1 MKRILTTMCALTLLL
16 AASVPALAV
25 EPEQS
30 ASYYP
35 TSVEEYMEG
44 DSPRIK
50 KVYQLSLA
58 DDPSQIPTEDF
69 ERDGR
74 LYYLLDM
81 TRKDEVGVDIQT
93 ITQTKT
99 LASETNNMEKILQ
112 SLEPQMEVTTEDGYT
127 GTLTLDHIDE
137 QVDAIRL
144 TIDTIRNGPEALSSF
159 DEILF
164 TKLVERIVVDTQSTI
179 RFQLYG
185 GFEFQ
190 ETLEA

>member
-16 AASVPALAV
+16 ALLLAASVPTLAA

-74 LYYLLDM
+74 LYYGM
-81 TRKDEVGVDIQT
+81 A
-93 ITQTKT
+93 
-99 LASETNNMEKILQ
+99 ASIICWT
-112 SLEPQMEVTTEDGYT
+112 
-127 GTLTLDHIDE
+127 
-137 QVDAIRL
+137 
-144 TIDTIRNGPEALSSF
+144 
-159 DEILF
+159 
-164 TKLVERIVVDTQSTI
+164 
-179 RFQLYG
+179 
-185 GFEFQ
+185 
-190 ETLEA
+190 

>member
-127 GTLTLDHIDE
+127 GTLTLYHC
-137 QVDAIRL
+137 QGSGRRL
-144 TIDTIRNGPEALSSF
+144 CYPDKGSLRHPHLSQSLGSGCIF
-159 DEILF
+159 DSKEH
-164 TKLVERIVVDTQSTI
+164 
-179 RFQLYG
+179 
-185 GFEFQ
+185 
-190 ETLEA
+190 

>member
-1 MKRILTTMCALTLLL
+1 MKRILSTMCALTLIL
-16 AASVPALAV
+16 AAAVPALAV

-58 DDPSQIPTEDF
+58 DDPSKIPTEDF

-99 LASETNNMEKILQ
+99 LASETNDMEQILQ
-112 SLEPQMEVTTEDGYT
+112 SLEPQMEVTTEDGYPD
-127 GTLTLDHIDE
+127 GTPIEPLMPLRDRPLPSPRDDLHPGYPNFVEGTFGEEPLQPPLGVLT
-137 QVDAIRL
+137 
-144 TIDTIRNGPEALSSF
+144 P
-159 DEILF
+159 
-164 TKLVERIVVDTQSTI
+164 
-179 RFQLYG
+179 G
-185 GFEFQ
+185 GQ
-190 ETLEA
+190 PTHKATLRS

>member
-16 AASVPALAV
+16 AASVPALAA

-44 DSPRIK
+44 DSSRIRKCISCPWRMTPPRSPPKI
-50 KVYQLSLA
+50 LSGMA
-58 DDPSQIPTEDF
+58 VSII
-69 ERDGR
+69 
-74 LYYLLDM
+74 LLDM

-127 GTLTLDHIDE
+127 GTLTLDHTTVKVAQTVMLPRTKDLS
-137 QVDAIRL
+137 ASRTYPNL
-144 TIDTIRNGPEALSSF
+144 SEADVSL
-159 DEILF
+159 IQRALR
-164 TKLVERIVVDTQSTI
+164 TTGK
-179 RFQLYG
+179 
-185 GFEFQ
+185 
-190 ETLEA
+190 A

>member
-58 DDPSQIPTEDF
+58 DDPSQMKRPISCASTSQSW
-69 ERDGR
+69 RSR
-74 LYYLLDM
+74 LQ
-81 TRKDEVGVDIQT
+81 R
-93 ITQTKT
+93 
-99 LASETNNMEKILQ
+99 
-112 SLEPQMEVTTEDGYT
+112 
-127 GTLTLDHIDE
+127 
-137 QVDAIRL
+137 
-144 TIDTIRNGPEALSSF
+144 
-159 DEILF
+159 
-164 TKLVERIVVDTQSTI
+164 
-179 RFQLYG
+179 
-185 GFEFQ
+185 
-190 ETLEA
+190 